1 MNILIV
7 DDNEVNLSLL
17 GHLVNQLEDCEPVT
31 FSDSA
36 RALDWCRNHEVDM
49 ALVDYLMPSPNGLEF
64 IEQFRQLKD
73 KADIPLV
80 MITAENNRDVRYRA
94 LELGANDFLNKPID
108 KTEFLARARNLLA
121 LRQGQKQLSDRA
133 SWLAREVKKATWEI
147 KAREREA
154 ILRLSRAA
162 EFRDPETG
170 AHLVRMAS
178 YSRHIAKNLGLSEDE
193 QELLFD
199 AAPMHD
205 VGKVG
210 IPDEILFKPGR
221 LDVEEFAI
229 MQQHTVMGY
238 QILKDSDS
246 SLLQT
251 AAEIALAHH
260 EKYDGTGYPDGKQ
273 GDDIP
278 LFGRIV
284 AVADVFDAVL
294 SVRPYKKAW
303 PLERAV
309 ELIRDGR
316 GKHFDPECVRA
327 FFQDWGNV
335 LAIREHY
342 RDESVGEA
350 V

>member
-17 GHLVNQLEDCEPVT
+17 GHLVNQLDGCRPVT
-31 FSDSA
+31 FSDSTQ
-36 RALDWCRNHEVDM
+36 ALEWCEHHEVDM
-49 ALVDYLMPSPNGLEF
+49 ALVDYLMPSPNGIEF
-64 IEQFRQLKD
+64 IEQFRHFQD
-73 KADIPLV
+73 KADIPVV
-80 MITAENNRDVRYRA
+80 MITAESNKDIRYQA

-108 KTEFLARARNLLA
+108 KTEFLARAKNLLA
-121 LRQGQKQLSDRA
+121 LRQGQKQLSDHA
-133 SWLAREVKKATWEI
+133 SWLAREVKKATWQI

-170 AHLVRMAS
+170 AHLMRMAS
-178 YSRHIAKNLGLSEDE
+178 YSRHIAKNLYLPEDE

-221 LDVEEFAI
+221 LDVDEFAI

-246 SLLQT
+246 PLLQT
-251 AAEIALAHH
+251 AAEIAMSHH
-260 EKYDGTGYPDGKQ
+260 EKFDGSGYPHGKQ

-303 PLERAV
+303 ELDRAV
-309 ELIRDGR
+309 DLIRDGS
-316 GKHFDPECVRA
+316 GTHFDPDCVNA
-327 FFQDWGNV
+327 FFQDWGSV
-335 LAIREHY
+335 LAIRERY
-342 RDESVGEA
+342 REEGVGEA